1 MTFIYPSHTMLLP
14 SLNELT
20 WLIVSQCAHHLKLWP
35 RWCPIIL
42 PLMIHVT
49 FVGLLVLYNTS
60 LLFTSIFR
68 IVVIMCLNLCIL
80 LLLCIQKWFVISYN
94 MSKKLL
100 QVSTLLKTL
109 HLIFFPFLMQI
120 RQVVLPLGTLP
131 LTIVSFLAEILS
143 HGVQRNNQQFLTPR
157 LKLNMRPWKT
167 L

>member
-1 MTFIYPSHTMLLP
+1 
-14 SLNELT
+14 
-20 WLIVSQCAHHLKLWP
+20 
-35 RWCPIIL
+35 
-42 PLMIHVT
+42 MIHVT